1 MLKGAFFLENYIY
14 ETHEWADPLLP
25 FIFHEAFSVVCHHCP
40 PNWHENME
48 LLYCLSGEGKI
59 QCGTETTAFV
69 PGDLYV
75 VNPDLPHCVYSDTSV
90 LYSCLIIDNSFL
102 QANGITPPIHF
113 QHKIRDD
120 RFRLLFEQLKDAF
133 RRHTQKQAYGVLGI
147 RHTVLSLLQILC
159 ADYVIEAPPQT
170 DNAANNLVKKVLLY
184 IRRNITG
191 VITLDAIADHVGI
204 SKYHLSRSFKAVT
217 GKTIIEMVNLIRCTE
232 AKGLIENGTAVSTAA
247 TACGYENLSYFS
259 RTFQKN
265 FGQLP
270 SFFSGTARGRA

>member
-1 MLKGAFFLENYIY
+1 MENYIY
-14 ETHEWADPLLP
+14 ETHEWEDSLLP

-40 PNWHENME
+40 PNWHENIE
-48 LLYCLSGEGKI
+48 LLYCLSGEGQI
-59 QCGTETTAFV
+59 QCGTETTAFI

-90 LYSCLIIDNSFL
+90 LYRCLIIDNSFL

-120 RFRLLFEQLKDAF
+120 RFCLLFEQLKDAF
-133 RRHTQKQAYGVLGI
+133 RRHAQKQAYAVLDI
-147 RHTVLSLLQILC
+147 RHRVLSLLRVLC
-159 ADYVIEAPPQT
+159 ADYVMEAPIQT
-170 DNAANNLVKKVLLY
+170 DNAANNIVKKALLY
-184 IRRNITG
+184 IRKNMTA
-191 VITLDAIADHVGI
+191 VITLDGIADYIGI

-232 AKGLIENGTAVSTAA
+232 ARRLIESGKPISIAA

-259 RTFQKN
+259 RTFQKI
-265 FGQLP
+265 FSQLP
-270 SFFSGTARGRA
+270 SAFSPGR